1 MTNNPIDPRGR
12 LTRRAYLPSLVLS
25 NLALLGVMDIPSQTA
40 GSRMMVVIGTILV
53 VWAFYCTW
61 SKRLH
66 DIGRSGTLA
75 AINVL
80 LVSAA
85 GIILNTQSG
94 QTFGLV
100 AVGLLSLAMISGGYI
115 MLAPP
120 LRGPNA
126 YGPDPRLPVTQTTDA
141 PAPEAPLPEVAAA

>member
-12 LTRRAYLPSLVLS
+12 LTRRAYLPSLVLA

-40 GSRMMVVIGTILV
+40 GSRLMVVMGTILV

-66 DIGRSGTLA
+66 DIGRNGMLA

-94 QTFGLV
+94 QTFGLT

-120 LRGPNA
+120 HRGPNIH
-126 YGPDPRLPVTQTTDA
+126 GPDPRLPVTQTGQA
-141 PAPEAPLPEVAAA
+141 PVADVPPAEGIVA

>member
-1 MTNNPIDPRGR
+1 MTDNPIDPRGR
-12 LTRRAYLPSLVLS
+12 LTRRAYLPSLVLA
-25 NLALLGVMDIPSQTA
+25 NLALLGVMGIPSDTA
-40 GSRMMVVIGTILV
+40 GSRLMVVIGTILA

-94 QTFGLV
+94 QTFGLI

-120 LRGPNA
+120 VRGPNA
-126 YGPDPRLPVTQTTDA
+126 YGPDPRLPVIQTVQTSH
-141 PAPEAPLPEVAAA
+141 PHTPETGAEAA

>member
-94 QTFGLV
+94 QTFGLM

-126 YGPDPRLPVTQTTDA
+126 YGPDPRLPVTQTADA
-141 PAPEAPLPEVAAA
+141 SAPEAPSPEVAAA